1 MHFFGRLC
9 GLRAGAC
16 PPAHTNILKITG
28 VFWDIT
34 SLGVVETCLAG
45 GGSFVAVLHTISPKH
60 RGLTSAGVY
69 QLTFGERTVDRPNI
83 LKVEPLLLNSQ

>member
-1 MHFFGRLC
+1 MHFLAFCVL
-9 GLRAGAC
+9 GAC

-45 GGSFVAVLHTISPKH
+45 GGSFAAVLHTPKH
-60 RGLTSAGVY
+60 SGLTSAGACY

-83 LKVEPLLLNSQ
+83 LKVELLLLNSQ